1 MPGNISHTLCS
12 MMDWRFKKKVIPYN
26 TDLRLPVDKKLQADK
41 AYFNAA
47 RNRARKFRKA
57 LNLNDPVADDAWQF
71 LNDGSNP
78 ASPAAGLDINV
89 APVYLAGY
97 SGSGVKL
104 IIIDDA
110 LDSEHDDIKPNIDL
124 SLTDDIVDAERTG
137 PRGTDGK
144 MPEKDNHGT
153 RCASLAGAVANNSK
167 CAYGIAH
174 NVTIGGIRLVHGT
187 VTSIM
192 TAEAIVRFAH
202 LAQVISS
209 SWGPTDSGKLMI
221 PVNSHVDR
229 ALRYAVTMGN
239 HGLGAAVF
247 FPAGNGGMQFDHCG
261 ADSYVNHPATIA
273 VTSVGHIGLPP
284 YYTEKCPAISVTVPS
299 GGYADSEP
307 DFVVKGTDM
316 SALPVAAI
324 NNECRE
330 DFYGTSAAVPIA
342 AGAVALAYEA
352 NPNLSF
358 RDIRAL
364 LALSGRIPRSDADDW
379 FVNSG
384 GFLVSDRYGSG
395 LLDVTR
401 LVKLSSKWTTVGPL
415 CIASKQRNNAKKLSR
430 DKKKP
435 MRILLSNCQ
444 KSDQIYAGQ
453 TTKFKFN
460 IPEAKGRFETRNGR
474 KGHCFVDSL
483 EIVTVHMQWVHTNR
497 GHLRVTLVS
506 PGGMIVD
513 LLGPRKLDHFSGS
526 SEISW
531 KSLMNFGEAGSG
543 EWHVLITD
551 TKISTKKHDQTG
563 CVWYIRLELHGT
575 ESGKDC
581 FSKNR
586 EIILPMWTQL
596 QENARNLTKSHK
608 LNAEEIA
615 DIYNRQR
622 WNALKMELP
631 QKDTR

>member
-1 MPGNISHTLCS
+1 MINFH
-12 MMDWRFKKKVIPYN
+12 V
-26 TDLRLPVDKKLQADK
+26 Q
-41 AYFNAA
+41 
-47 RNRARKFRKA
+47 
-57 LNLNDPVADDAWQF
+57 

-352 NPNLSF
+352 
-358 RDIRAL
+358 
-364 LALSGRIPRSDADDW
+364 
-379 FVNSG
+379 
-384 GFLVSDRYGSG
+384 
-395 LLDVTR
+395 
-401 LVKLSSKWTTVGPL
+401 
-415 CIASKQRNNAKKLSR
+415 
-430 DKKKP
+430 
-435 MRILLSNCQ
+435 